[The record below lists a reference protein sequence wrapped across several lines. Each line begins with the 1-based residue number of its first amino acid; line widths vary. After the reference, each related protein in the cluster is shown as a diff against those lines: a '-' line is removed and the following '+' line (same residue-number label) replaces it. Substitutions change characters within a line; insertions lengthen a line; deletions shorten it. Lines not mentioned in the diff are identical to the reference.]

1 MKKFETPI
9 AEIEKFD
16 ISDII
21 TVSVTCS
28 TYDASCGNDTNDCP
42 DDWE

>member
-16 ISDII
+16 IADVI
-21 TVSVTCS
+21 TVST
-28 TYDASCGNDTNDCP
+28 GNEQDPACPNELP
-42 DDWE
+42 DDE